1 MKLRTYVPTLP
12 PRAPY
17 ISEAEVFE
25 RTLTAIRTLKAMPDR
40 ERRFLASGTKAAW
53 PATLVEW
60 SDLLAREGNDPKKD
74 FKPGVRIY
82 RRDIPIEPFMDI
94 VDAKGEIPPRD
105 DDDRRERDDPTRKE
119 ISDSL
124 IAGAWFAKL
133 ALLPENI
140 DEFERCVEQYRT
152 GSSKSPQVA
161 DQRILT
167 LHAQGWGPRLIGMK
181 FGLNSDQIEKRIY
194 QISRELFRIA
204 NGTARYADLYRIQK
218 LSREGVTV

>member
-17 ISEAEVFE
+17 ISEAEVFA

-60 SDLLAREGNDPKKD
+60 SDLLAQAEQTPDD
-74 FKPGVRIY
+74 
-82 RRDIPIEPFMDI
+82 IEP
-94 VDAKGEIPPRD
+94 
-105 DDDRRERDDPTRKE
+105 REKINPKRSE
-119 ISDSL
+119 ISDAL
-124 IAGAWFAKL
+124 VAGEWFAKL

-140 DEFERCVEQYRT
+140 DEFEACVERYRI
-152 GSSKSPQVA
+152 GKVKSPQVD
-161 DQRILT
+161 DQRLLT
-167 LHAQGWGPRLIGMK
+167 LYSQGWSLKLIGQRFTMNEHECERR
-181 FGLNSDQIEKRIY
+181 LNEIARN
-194 QISRELFRIA
+194 LFRIA
-204 NGTARYADLYRIQK
+204 NKTARYADLYRIQK